1 MALLPCDLSLIEIH
15 ISDYRQFSDFYISQG
30 SVATYLRC
38 CGTVKYEFVANL
50 PWVCQQKNFENR
62 LTLGEVMG
70 KCLLSSFL
78 THGVDISQGG
88 VATCLRWGGILTIFI
103 RPPHSRH
110 TQTDRQ
116 NTTNKYNY

>member
-1 MALLPCDLSLIEIH
+1 
-15 ISDYRQFSDFYISQG
+15 
-30 SVATYLRC
+30 
-38 CGTVKYEFVANL
+38 
-50 PWVCQQKNFENR
+50 
-62 LTLGEVMG
+62 MG

-116 NTTNKYNY
+116 TDKIQLTNTTIKYKAKA